1 MPVQV
6 RGSEIGQKFT
16 LGEKLPFY
24 LENFFKNKK
33 YSEVLHGFFNSE
45 ILSPHMICLH
55 KDLFVTA
62 NSLIYAWHKHINI
75 NYSISF

>member
-6 RGSEIGQKFT
+6 RGSEIGQKLM

-24 LENFFKNKK
+24 LGNFFKNHK

-45 ILSPHMICLH
+45 LLSAHMTCLH
-55 KDLFVTA
+55 KHLFMTA
-62 NSLIYAWHKHINI
+62 NSLIYA
-75 NYSISF
+75 